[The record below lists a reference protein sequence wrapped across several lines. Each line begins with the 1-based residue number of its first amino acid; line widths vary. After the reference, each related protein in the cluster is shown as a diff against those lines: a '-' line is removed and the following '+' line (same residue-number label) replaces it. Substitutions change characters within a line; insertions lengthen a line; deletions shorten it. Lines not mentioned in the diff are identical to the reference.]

1 MYRVIFYNVLHRTCI
16 FSSLCIL
23 SAGRRRSSRL
33 IESPW
38 VFNWPKR
45 QPVFINLVEDEN
57 IKSMTKMRV
66 EKNSGNQNK
75 RGGLGAD
82 RSRILETSDSIL
94 HCCCS
99 YLIL

>member
-57 IKSMTKMRV
+57 IKSMTKMHV
-66 EKNSGNQNK
+66 EKKIWEPKQVGK
-75 RGGLGAD
+75 FGRT
-82 RSRILETSDSIL
+82 SRI
-94 HCCCS
+94 
-99 YLIL
+99 